1 MTVLHVEDQPVIRE
15 VVRRALEPSGF
26 TIVSVE
32 GVGAA
37 KLALA
42 ERDDVTS
49 ALLAI
54 RLRDGSGLDLYDW
67 IGVHHPA
74 LAPASRSLPAARTRR
89 HSSRSP
95 RSAAPSS
102 RSHSRSPTS
111 GVWWRS
117 GRASLTP
124 ARGEGADST
133 YHHRCDRRNHAAF
146 PAKSGGR
153 QCGSNCSTVSDR

>member
-37 KLALA
+37 RLALA

-49 ALLAI
+49 ALLDI

-67 IGVHHPA
+67 IGLHRPA
-74 LAPASRSLPAARTRR
+74 LAPRVAFVTGSADAEALEPLAAIGCPVLTKPFEIADLRR
-89 HSSRSP
+89 LV
-95 RSAAPSS
+95 AEWETVVDA
-102 RSHSRSPTS
+102 
-111 GVWWRS
+111 
-117 GRASLTP
+117 
-124 ARGEGADST
+124 GE
-133 YHHRCDRRNHAAF
+133 R
-146 PAKSGGR
+146 
-153 QCGSNCSTVSDR
+153 

>member
-15 VVRRALEPSGF
+15 VVRRELEPSGF

-49 ALLAI
+49 ALLDI

-74 LAPASRSLPAARTRR
+74 LARRVAFVTGSAGAEALEPLAAIGCPVLTNPFEIADLRR
-89 HSSRSP
+89 LVAEWES
-95 RSAAPSS
+95 
-102 RSHSRSPTS
+102 
-111 GVWWRS
+111 V
-117 GRASLTP
+117 
-124 ARGEGADST
+124 ADV
-133 YHHRCDRRNHAAF
+133 
-146 PAKSGGR
+146 GGR
-153 QCGSNCSTVSDR
+153 

>member
-1 MTVLHVEDQPVIRE
+1 MTILHVEDQSVIRE

-49 ALLAI
+49 ALLDI

-67 IGVHHPA
+67 IGLHRPA
-74 LAPASRSLPAARTRR
+74 LAPRVAFLTGSADAESLEPLAAIGCPVLTKPFEIADLRR
-89 HSSRSP
+89 LVAEWES
-95 RSAAPSS
+95 
-102 RSHSRSPTS
+102 
-111 GVWWRS
+111 
-117 GRASLTP
+117 
-124 ARGEGADST
+124 GAD
-133 YHHRCDRRNHAAF
+133 A
-146 PAKSGGR
+146 GGR
-153 QCGSNCSTVSDR
+153 

>member
-15 VVRRALEPSGF
+15 IVWRALEPSGF

-49 ALLAI
+49 ALLDI

-67 IGVHHPA
+67 IGLHRPA
-74 LAPASRSLPAARTRR
+74 LAPRVAFVTGSADAEALEPLAAIGCPVLTKPFEIADLRR
-89 HSSRSP
+89 LVAEWES
-95 RSAAPSS
+95 
-102 RSHSRSPTS
+102 
-111 GVWWRS
+111 V
-117 GRASLTP
+117 
-124 ARGEGADST
+124 ADV
-133 YHHRCDRRNHAAF
+133 
-146 PAKSGGR
+146 GGR
-153 QCGSNCSTVSDR
+153 